1 MQHHH
6 SLDDLHLK
14 NAWATIGSFD
24 GVHRGHQVIIN
35 QLVQEAHA
43 AGSLAV
49 VVTFYPH
56 PAVVLRNLQGPFY
69 LTTLDE
75 RAAIMADLGIDYMI
89 TLPFSQE
96 VATLTAEDFMIDLS
110 DHLGLTRLLV
120 GNNFALGRGR
130 SGDVHTLRFL
140 GEGLGYEVE
149 VVPPALVNG
158 QMISS
163 TRIRELV
170 GQGQVSDAAAL
181 LGRWYRV
188 SGKVVHGD
196 GRGRLIGI
204 PTANVAFWPEQI
216 IPQRGVYAC
225 LATIHNK
232 AFPAVTNIGLRPTF
246 EVNNAISRVET
257 HLLNFNEDLYDMDLQ
272 LDFIKYLRP
281 EERFPSADALI
292 AQIHID
298 IQNAREVLPYVP

>member
-1 MQHHH
+1 MT
-6 SLDDLHLK
+6 STFK

-43 AGSLAV
+43 AGSPAV

-69 LTTLDE
+69 LTTLEE

-89 TLPFSQE
+89 TLPFSHE
-96 VATLTAEDFMIDLS
+96 IAKLTAEDFMINLS

-130 SGDVHTLRFL
+130 SGDIHTLRYL

-149 VVPPALVNG
+149 VVPPALVND

-216 IPQRGVYAC
+216 VPQRGVYAC
-225 LATIHNK
+225 LASIHNK

-246 EVNNAISRVET
+246 EVNNSISRVET
-257 HLLNFNEDLYDMDLQ
+257 HLLDFNEDLYDMDLQ